1 MALTPLQR
9 SVLYTL
15 AYTAQFSYPL
25 TADEVCFRL
34 IGRLDQRTRV
44 LSHAPTPTQVNRALA
59 SLVQKR
65 LLKKEGISFSL
76 RQMSGLVEI
85 RRQRFLQDQAK
96 WREVRSAVGW
106 FKHIPWIQAIFVTG
120 SLAMNNAGPD
130 EDIDFMIVTAP
141 DRLWLTRLVVS
152 GLAWLRGK
160 RRSWQG
166 EEKRSWCFNLWLEA
180 DQLDLFEKYASLY
193 TAYELIQARLVFQR
207 HQTGEKL
214 LTANRWIEQYLPSAT
229 RLRGRRLFAK
239 SKNGF
244 WLPLERS
251 DFISDILDSLNRAAF
266 TFQYWYMK
274 SHMTRET
281 VTRKYALFHPRDTQG
296 WLYSRWRR
304 VLEELV

>member
-152 GLAWLRGK
+152 GFAWLRGK

-166 EEKRSWCFNLWLEA
+166 EEKRSWCFNLWLEE
-180 DQLDLFEKYASLY
+180 DQLELFARQPSLY
-193 TAYELIQARLVFQR
+193 TAYELLQARLVFDR
-207 HQTGEKL
+207 NRVGE
-214 LTANRWIEQYLPSAT
+214 
-229 RLRGRRLFAK
+229 RLFAQNRWVR
-239 SKNGF
+239 SY
-244 WLPLERS
+244 LPLAVQLRGKRLFS
-251 DFISDILDSLNRAAF
+251 KTDPSFLIALHNTSVIASINDRLNSWAYAF
-266 TFQYWYMK
+266 QRWYMQP
-274 SHMTRET
+274 HITREQ
-281 VTRKYALFHPRDTQG
+281 VTKRYALFHPRDTQG
-296 WLYSRWRR
+296 WLYGRWR
-304 VLEELV
+304 VMLEGLV